1 MALNG
6 SSIFSEI
13 SVLENESD
21 FSLKLTASPSS
32 KVRDYW
38 QLKVKLNYACKFYI
52 WGPQNLH
59 ETKLYGKNLVE
70 KEIVK
75 FCIILNTLQPFINV
89 IVS

>member
-1 MALNG
+1 MCSSAEMMIGFIFFKFQTSQHVALNG

-38 QLKVKLNYACKFYI
+38 QLKVKLNYACKFY
-52 WGPQNLH
+52 
-59 ETKLYGKNLVE
+59 
-70 KEIVK
+70 
-75 FCIILNTLQPFINV
+75 F
-89 IVS
+89 